1 MKKVILII
9 CAVVLLIAI
18 GVTGFAVYVT
28 NYDYVSGV
36 TWNGKVF
43 NSSSDIQNYIRD
55 VEKSSIIVTYE
66 DKEFEIPLSGL
77 IDFDSAPT
85 IYNNIVAC
93 AEDNK

>member
-1 MKKVILII
+1 MKKVMLII
-9 CAVVLLIAI
+9 IAIVVLIAI

-43 NSSSDIQNYIRD
+43 KSSSEVQEYIRD
-55 VEKSSIIVTYE
+55 IETSNIVVTYE

-77 IDFDSAPT
+77 INFDSAPT
-85 IYNNIVAC
+85 IYNNIVAFSL
-93 AEDNK
+93 